1 MLCSIQTD
9 AYCHI
14 WQENSH
20 KPYHKSIIEH
30 VSCISFSHVF
40 SLPFN
45 EMTGEAYHHR

>member
-30 VSCISFSHVF
+30 VSCIHFLMSFHYR
-40 SLPFN
+40 L
-45 EMTGEAYHHR
+45 MK